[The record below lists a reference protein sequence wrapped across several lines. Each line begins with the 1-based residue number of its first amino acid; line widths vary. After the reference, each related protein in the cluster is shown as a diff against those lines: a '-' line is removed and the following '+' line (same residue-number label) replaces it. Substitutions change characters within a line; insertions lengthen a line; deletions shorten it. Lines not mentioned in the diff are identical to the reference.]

1 MPHHFTKS
9 TVSATFWCK
18 TCGKDTVH
26 YVFDGRR
33 GGCKECIAKRDAEHD
48 AREAVPAPAEQMGL
62 FGGDGDGK
70 QDH

>member
-18 TCGKDTVH
+18 PCGKATVH

-33 GGCKECIAKRDAEHD
+33 GGCQECIARYE
-48 AREAVPAPAEQMGL
+48 REAADREAEARPQPAVQGKL
-62 FGGDGDGK
+62 F
-70 QDH
+70 